1 LLSKEITERA
11 RQLRAEIEKHD
22 RAYYVLDSPL
32 IPDSEYDAL
41 FRELKE
47 LEERYPELVSCDSPT
62 QRVGGEPLKQF
73 AAANHEVPMLSLNNG
88 FSEEDVAAFDRRIRE
103 ALGREPVEYHVE
115 PKLDGLA
122 VSVRYEKGLLACGA
136 TRGDGYTGEDVTVN
150 LRTVH
155 ALPLRLKTVPG
166 LLEVRGEVVMLK
178 RDFAKLNEAQREKG
192 GKEYVNP
199 RNAAAG
205 ALRQLDARIT
215 ARRKLAFFAYGIAQG
230 AEALATQAEV
240 IAMLRETGFPVSME
254 HQVVTGA
261 EAMLESYREFERR
274 RADLPYEIDGV
285 VYKVNDLAAQKKLG
299 FVSRAPRY
307 ALAHKF
313 AAEEAKTRVLDITVQ
328 VGRTGTLTPV
338 ARLQPVFVGGANV
351 TNATLHNEDEV
362 RRKDVRIGDTVAV
375 RRAGDVIPEVVRVF
389 VEQRP
394 PDATEFVM
402 PANCPICGSKV
413 ERLEGEAAAR
423 CAGGLVCP
431 AQRKQALLHFASR
444 RAMDIE
450 GFGEKLVDQLVDRAL
465 VRSPADIYRL
475 QKGEL
480 AALEHMAH
488 KSAEN
493 LLKGIAASKRT
504 TLPRFIYALGIR
516 NVGEATARDLA
527 LHFGDLDPLLKAN
540 ADELQR
546 VADVGPIVAQS
557 ISQFFAE
564 SHNAEVVERLRES
577 GIQWPPVARVRMLA
591 ATFVLT
597 GTLPNLSRDEA
608 RELIEASGGKV
619 VSSVSAKTGYVVA
632 GDNPGS
638 KYDKAIALGIPVLD
652 EQKLKE
658 LLKR

>member
-1 LLSKEITERA
+1 
-11 RQLRAEIEKHD
+11 
-22 RAYYVLDSPL
+22 
-32 IPDSEYDAL
+32 
-41 FRELKE
+41 
-47 LEERYPELVSCDSPT
+47 
-62 QRVGGEPLKQF
+62 
-73 AAANHEVPMLSLNNG
+73 
-88 FSEEDVAAFDRRIRE
+88 
-103 ALGREPVEYHVE
+103 
-115 PKLDGLA
+115 
-122 VSVRYEKGLLACGA
+122 
-136 TRGDGYTGEDVTVN
+136 
-150 LRTVH
+150 
-155 ALPLRLKTVPG
+155 
-166 LLEVRGEVVMLK
+166 
-178 RDFAKLNEAQREKG
+178 
-192 GKEYVNP
+192 
-199 RNAAAG
+199 
-205 ALRQLDARIT
+205 
-215 ARRKLAFFAYGIAQG
+215 
-230 AEALATQAEV
+230 
-240 IAMLRETGFPVSME
+240 
-254 HQVVTGA
+254 
-261 EAMLESYREFERR
+261 
-274 RADLPYEIDGV
+274 
-285 VYKVNDLAAQKKLG
+285 
-299 FVSRAPRY
+299 
-307 ALAHKF
+307 
-313 AAEEAKTRVLDITVQ
+313 
-328 VGRTGTLTPV
+328 
-338 ARLQPVFVGGANV
+338 
-351 TNATLHNEDEV
+351 
-362 RRKDVRIGDTVAV
+362 
-375 RRAGDVIPEVVRVF
+375 
-389 VEQRP
+389 
-394 PDATEFVM
+394 
-402 PANCPICGSKV
+402 
-413 ERLEGEAAAR
+413 
-423 CAGGLVCP
+423 
-431 AQRKQALLHFASR
+431 LHFASR

-480 AALEHMAH
+480 AALEHMAD